1 MDPELKPTRTGLF
14 GTRRRKPAPI
24 EARPS
29 SAPKP
34 EVPRG
39 LQTATAYA
47 WRLLIVAA
55 AVGVG
60 IWLVIQLKFIVIPLL
75 VAILVSAL
83 LFPVLSWLLRHRVP
97 RWLAIVISLVGAIA
111 VVGGLLWL
119 AVFQI
124 TSQWDSVQARTLESI
139 DRLRESLMTG
149 PFHVTAEQIDTWL
162 VAAGALIQEQT
173 DLLLS
178 GALAV
183 GSTLGHVVTG
193 GLLALF
199 ILLCI
204 LADGAGIWRWTVRLF
219 PRTARTAVDGAGSAG
234 WVTVVNYARTQLLVA
249 TIDAIGI
256 GIGAF
261 FLGVP
266 LAIPI
271 AVLVFLGAFVPI
283 VGAVLTGAVAVFLAL
298 VYNGPLIALW
308 MLIVVLGVQ
317 QIEGHVLQPLLMGS
331 AVKVHPLAVVLVVAG
346 GAMIAGI
353 PGALFAVPLAAFLN
367 VAWLFISSGGWR
379 DGAPPEGV
387 DLIWRTV
394 PRERPRP
401 PGRTDVAVPTAAAPQ
416 PERTSL

>member
-1 MDPELKPTRTGLF
+1 M
-14 GTRRRKPAPI
+14 
-24 EARPS
+24 
-29 SAPKP
+29 
-34 EVPRG
+34 PRA
-39 LQTATAYA
+39 LRTATAYA

-55 AVGVG
+55 AIGVA
-60 IWLVIQLKFIVIPLL
+60 IWLIIQLKFIVIPML
-75 VAILVSAL
+75 VGILIAAL
-83 LFPVLSWLLRHRVP
+83 LFPVFSWMLRRRVP
-97 RWLAIVISLVGAIA
+97 RWLAIVLSLIGTVAI
-111 VVGGLLWL
+111 VGGLLWL
-119 AVFQI
+119 VVFQI
-124 TSQWDSVQARTLESI
+124 SQQWESVKARTLESF
-139 DRLRESLMTG
+139 DNLRESLMDG
-149 PFHVTAEQIDTWL
+149 PFHITADQIDLWL
-162 VAAGALIQEQT
+162 QMLGNLIQEQT

-193 GLLALF
+193 GVLAFF

-219 PRTARTAVDGAGSAG
+219 PRTARTAVDGAGRAG

-249 TIDAIGI
+249 TIDAVGI

-266 LAIPI
+266 LAIPV

-283 VGAVLTGAVAVFLAL
+283 VGAVVTGALAVFLAL

-308 MLIVVLGVQ
+308 MLIVVLAVQ

-331 AVKVHPLAVVLVVAG
+331 AVKVHPLAVVLVVAA

-353 PGALFAVPLAAFLN
+353 PGALFAVPLAAFSN
-367 VAWLFISSGGWR
+367 VVWLFLSSGGWR
-379 DGAPPEGV
+379 EGAPPENV

-394 PRERPRP
+394 PRELQRPRTAP
-401 PGRTDVAVPTAAAPQ
+401 ETAANDVPATS
-416 PERTSL
+416 ERTPQ